1 MYVPRLIEPLF
12 RKLEP
17 VYAIIAVVGPR
28 QAGKT
33 TFLRELAKARTVAY
47 LLFDDPDVRTLF
59 EQDVKKFERQYVET
73 PEAAILDEVQ
83 QGTEAGQKLKY
94 LAERGRK
101 LWITSSSEA
110 ILGKD
115 VLSHLVGRVSIIR
128 LYPFS
133 LSEFLRAKNVVET
146 TPIQQQRLMWE
157 HAIYGGYPKVVLT
170 EELELKRRILRDLW
184 ETMILKDVAQTF
196 SIDDSQALEQL
207 SRVLAANSGQ
217 LLSYD
222 LLAKTLNI
230 SFPTLKK
237 YLQALEKSYFFMRIP
252 PFCRNKNK
260 EISKQPK
267 AYFIDTGLRQVVL
280 NFFPTEVDG
289 HTFENYVFSELLKAG
304 FSPKYWRTKA
314 QAEVDFII
322 ELEGEVI
329 PIEVK
334 LTPALERSLRSFIEQ
349 YQPRRAYVVN
359 YQGIAGTTKLKNCT
373 IHTTGVRELLV
384 QLRGAQDFPKV

>member
-1 MYVPRLIEPLF
+1 MYIPRLIEPLF

-17 VYAIIAVVGPR
+17 LYSIIAVVGPR

-33 TFLRELAKARTVAY
+33 TFLREMSKLRPVAY
-47 LLFDDPDVRTLF
+47 LLFDDPDVRMLF
-59 EQDVKKFERQYVET
+59 EQDVKKFERQYLET
-73 PEAAILDEVQ
+73 PEAAVLDEVQ
-83 QGTEAGQKLKY
+83 QCSGAGSKLKY
-94 LAERGRK
+94 LAEQSKK
-101 LWITSSSEA
+101 LWITSSSET

-115 VLSHLVGRVSIIR
+115 VLSHLVGRVSIVR

-133 LSEFLRAKNVVET
+133 LTEFLRAKKVVET
-146 TPIQQQRLMWE
+146 TPPQQQRLIWE
-157 HAIYGGYPKVVLT
+157 HAIYGGYPKAVLT
-170 EELELKRRILRDLW
+170 EELELKRIILRDLF

-196 SIDDSQALEQL
+196 SIADSQVLEQL
-207 SRVLAANSGQ
+207 SRVLAINSGQ
-217 LLSYD
+217 ILSYD
-222 LLAKTLNI
+222 TLSRTLKI

-237 YLQALEKSYFFMRIP
+237 YIQALEKSYFLVRLP

-267 AYFIDTGLRQVVL
+267 VYFIDTGLRQVVL
-280 NFFPTEVDG
+280 NSFPTEVDG
-289 HTFENYVFSELLKAG
+289 PTFENYVFSELLKAG

-314 QAEVDFII
+314 QAEVDFVI
-322 ELEGEVI
+322 EQGKEVI

-359 YQGIAGTTKLKNCT
+359 YQGISGMTKIMNCT
-373 IHTTGVRELLV
+373 IHTTGVRELLS
-384 QLRGAQDFPKV
+384 QLRSG